1 MTMRTNTIDIK
12 PFLLALFATALFL
25 VPAFASAA
33 TMSLSPGTGVYQVG
47 GTWTTRVVVNTA
59 GKPINAAEGTLS
71 FNTSELQVLG
81 ISKGASIFSLWTIEP
96 TFSNATGKVTFGGG
110 SPQGYTGSAGTVMS
124 ITWKAKANGTPKVNF
139 SSGSVLAAD
148 GQGTNV
154 LTGMTG
160 GTYTV
165 SVASAS
171 PEPEYVAPANTP
183 GAPKI
188 ESGTHPDPEKWYTE
202 PTAKLSWTL
211 PSGVTAVR
219 TLVDQN
225 RGTIPTVVYEPA
237 IREKEIPDLSGEN
250 YFHIQFKNADGWGKA
265 THYRLAVDTEKP
277 SSFTIALDDS
287 TESGAKRLKFDAKD
301 SVSGIAKYSIQ
312 IDGGERT
319 EWVDEKKDG
328 LYTLPILT
336 PGEHSV
342 VAEAFDHAG
351 NGLVSTI
358 TFAVQAF
365 EAPVFTDYPSEF
377 GENIIPVL
385 KGTTKPDAK
394 VFVALRKIGV
404 ASADAEREVIADG
417 SGTFT
422 YVADGRLSLGTY
434 EATARA
440 VLPDGTQST
449 VSDPIRLAVQESS
462 FTRIGMSLIAI
473 LSIIVPLIALIVF
486 LVIVALYGY
495 HHTRRVSRR
504 LRKEVTEA
512 EETLAHEMGVVL
524 AELRAR
530 VDELKDGK
538 QGKMSRAEVSLLNA
552 VAREIETATN
562 RVGKE
567 LEDVARIV
575 RKKK

>member
-1 MTMRTNTIDIK
+1 MRTTHTDITS
-12 PFLLALFATALFL
+12 FLLLAFALAVFAL
-25 VPAFASAA
+25 PAFASAA

-59 GKPINAAEGTLS
+59 GKPINAAEGTLT
-71 FNTSELQVLG
+71 FNTAELQVLG
-81 ISKGASIFSLWTIEP
+81 ISKGSSIFSLWTIEP
-96 TFSNATGKVTFGGG
+96 TFSNATGKVSFGGG
-110 SPQGYTGSAGTVMS
+110 SPAGYTGSAGTVMS
-124 ITWKAKANGTPKVNF
+124 VTWKAKTNGTPKVNF
-139 SSGSVLAAD
+139 GSGSVLAAD

-165 SVASAS
+165 SAASAS

-183 GAPKI
+183 GAPNVQ
-188 ESGTHPDPEKWYTE
+188 SATHPDPEKWYTE
-202 PTAKLSWTL
+202 PTAKLSWSV
-211 PSGVTAVR
+211 PSGVTAAR

-250 YFHIQFKNADGWGKA
+250 YFHIQFRNADGWGKV
-265 THYRLAVDTEKP
+265 THYRLAVDNEKP
-277 SSFTIALDDS
+277 SSFSIALDE
-287 TESGAKRLKFDAKD
+287 TAEGGAKRLKFDAKD
-301 SVSGIAKYSIQ
+301 SVSGIARYSIK
-312 IDGGERT
+312 IDGGDSI

-328 LYTLPILT
+328 LYTLPTLT

-342 VAEAFDHAG
+342 VAEAFDFAG
-351 NGLVSTI
+351 NGLVATI

-385 KGTTKPDAK
+385 KGTTKPNAK
-394 VFVALRKIGV
+394 VFVTLTKVGV
-404 ASADAEREVIADG
+404 ESGDSEREVTADANG
-417 SGTFT
+417 AFT

-449 VSDPIRLAVQESS
+449 VSDPIRLAVQESGMK
-462 FTRIGMSLIAI
+462 RIGMSLITI
-473 LSIIVPLIALIVF
+473 LSIIIPLIALVVF
-486 LVIVALYGY
+486 LVIVVLYGY

-512 EETLAHEMGVVL
+512 EESLAHEMGVVL

-530 VDELKDGK
+530 IDELKDGK
-538 QGKMSRAEVSLLNA
+538 QGKISRAEVSILNS
-552 VAREIETATN
+552 VAREIETATA

-567 LEDVARIV
+567 LEDIERVAR
-575 RKKK
+575 KK